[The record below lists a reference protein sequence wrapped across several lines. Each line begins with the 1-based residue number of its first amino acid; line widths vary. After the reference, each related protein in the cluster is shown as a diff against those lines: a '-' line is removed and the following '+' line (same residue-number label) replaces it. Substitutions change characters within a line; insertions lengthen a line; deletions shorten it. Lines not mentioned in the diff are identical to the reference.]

1 MHSRSG
7 AEWGGHNNLHL
18 LTYLLTY
25 PKYATGSIGTN
36 LAVLELALLAF
47 CSFST

>member
-7 AEWGGHNNLHL
+7 AEYGGHNNLHL

-25 PKYATGSIGTN
+25 LLTGV
-36 LAVLELALLAF
+36 AVQRTMEIK
-47 CSFST
+47 